1 MQNTEKRVYSINE
14 VSELLSISRN
24 LAYRLCRQREI
35 PGVIFLGPKRMV
47 VSAAAIDK
55 LLSNSENCNQTQS

>member
-1 MQNTEKRVYSINE
+1 MPITKKQVYSVKE
-14 VSELLSISRN
+14 VSKLFDISRN

-47 VSAAAIDK
+47 VSAAAVDK
-55 LLSNSENCNQTQS
+55 LLSDNGHQP

>member
-1 MQNTEKRVYSINE
+1 MQTRDKRVYSVKEI
-14 VSELLSISRN
+14 SSLLAISRN

-47 VSAAAIDK
+47 VSVAAMDR
-55 LLSNSENCNQTQS
+55 LLSNSDSGSQP